1 MKKINQFKKKR
12 YIYNTKIQN
21 FTGRN
26 IMAKDLNEFL
36 EDVKSVN
43 ISTLDEKGNPFSSY
57 APFIKVEGKYY
68 VYISRMAKHTSNLK
82 RKNICSLF
90 FVEDEI
96 SCSNIFARKRAMVQ
110 CDSKIIEQDSDEETN
125 KLSQFKTKFGD
136 DMINMLKGMKDF
148 HVFELT
154 PFYGEAVFGF
164 GKAYNLGGK
173 DFSEF
178 VDRPSDGSKGHGS
191 K

>member
-1 MKKINQFKKKR
+1 M
-12 YIYNTKIQN
+12 
-21 FTGRN
+21 GRN

-36 EDVKSVN
+36 EDFKSVN
-43 ISTLDEKGNPFSSY
+43 ISTLDEKGNPFASY
-57 APFIKVEGKYY
+57 APFIKIEDKYY
-68 VYISRMAKHTSNLK
+68 VYISRMAKHTSNLE

-90 FVEDEI
+90 FIEDEE

-110 CDSKIIEQDSDEETN
+110 CNSKVILQDSQDEID
-125 KLSQFKTKFGD
+125 KLSAFKTKFGVE
-136 DMINMLKGMKDF
+136 MIAMLKGMKDF
-148 HVFELT
+148 YVFEFT

-178 VDRPSDGSKGHGS
+178 VNRPSTGTKGHGHGN

>member
-1 MKKINQFKKKR
+1 M
-12 YIYNTKIQN
+12 
-21 FTGRN
+21 GRN

-36 EDVKSVN
+36 EDFKSVN

-57 APFIKVEGKYY
+57 APFIKKDGKYY
-68 VYISRMAKHTSNLK
+68 VYISRMAKHTSNLE

-90 FVEDEI
+90 FIEDENT
-96 SCSNIFARKRAMVQ
+96 CSNIFARKRAMVQ
-110 CDSKIIEQDSDEETN
+110 CNSKSIEQDSQEETI
-125 KLSQFKTKFGD
+125 KLSAFKEKFGD
-136 DMINMLKGMKDF
+136 SMIDMLKGMQDF
-148 HVFELT
+148 HVFEFT

-178 VDRPSDGSKGHGS
+178 VDRPSTNTSGHGHG
-191 K
+191 KK